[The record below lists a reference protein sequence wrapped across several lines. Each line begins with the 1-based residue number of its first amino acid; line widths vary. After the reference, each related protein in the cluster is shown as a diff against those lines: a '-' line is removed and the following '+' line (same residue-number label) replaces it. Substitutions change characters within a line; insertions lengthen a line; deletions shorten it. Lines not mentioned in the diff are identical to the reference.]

1 MQRIDFTVTCNNT
14 MDHHWQMFVI
24 PTCSYIFCEL
34 LGRWLQFSDLY
45 YRPFSVSIPIIFCS
59 RKRFFIVLPFLFPRQ
74 EQQSTLPICK
84 DLAFDLISPPTLKH
98 PPVLIA
104 IQNQLPNLFTPRLI
118 VDRWPVP
125 PMRLISLF
133 TCNILSN
140 WETSFA
146 YRLNTN
152 TRLF

>member
-24 PTCSYIFCEL
+24 PTCSYISCEL

-59 RKRFFIVLPFLFPRQ
+59 RKRFFIVLPFFVPSPRTTINITNMQ
-74 EQQSTLPICK
+74 GSR
-84 DLAFDLISPPTLKH
+84 FDLISPPTLKH

-104 IQNQLPNLFTPRLI
+104 IQNQLPNLFYPEAHCRQVASPTHA
-118 VDRWPVP
+118 
-125 PMRLISLF
+125 S
-133 TCNILSN
+133 
-140 WETSFA
+140 
-146 YRLNTN
+146 Y
-152 TRLF
+152 